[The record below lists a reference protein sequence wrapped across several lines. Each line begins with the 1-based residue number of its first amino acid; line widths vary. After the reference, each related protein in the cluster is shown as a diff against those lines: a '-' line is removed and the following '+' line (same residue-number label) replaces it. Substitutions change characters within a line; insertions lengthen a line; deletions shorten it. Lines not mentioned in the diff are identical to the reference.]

1 MIEPT
6 ASNEVRSLRYN
17 PAHFLTLYS
26 NVKLEG
32 QNMQDVLS
40 LVAVNWILK
49 RMRSIKRVPWL
60 IGPDSSYVGTQF
72 HK

>member
-1 MIEPT
+1 MIEPI
-6 ASNEVRSLRYN
+6 ASNEVRSPRYN
-17 PAHFLTLYS
+17 PAHFLILYS

-40 LVAVNWILK
+40 LVAVSWILK
-49 RMRSIKRVPWL
+49 RMHPTKRVPWL
-60 IGPDSSYVGTQF
+60 IGPDSSYVGTRF